1 MRIVLDANVI
11 VAAFAARGLCDSV
24 LELCLDRHDIMLSEP
39 LLDEIRKNL
48 RKKTKLPIQVI
59 EQIEHL
65 LRENG
70 TIFVPESISPDA
82 CRDPNDAHVLG
93 LASAWQAECLVTGDN
108 DLLVL
113 KQFRQ
118 CRILNPREFSILIH
132 QKQE

>member
-11 VAAFAARGLCDSV
+11 VAAFAARGLCESV
-24 LELCLDRHDIMLSEP
+24 LELCLDRHEILLSEP

-48 RKKTKLPIQVI
+48 RKKTKLPTHII

-65 LRENG
+65 LRENR
-70 TIFVPESISPDA
+70 TILVPEPIPSNA
-82 CRDPNDAHVLG
+82 CRDPNDTHVLG
-93 LASAWQAECLVTGDN
+93 LAVAGQAECLVTGDD

-113 KQFRQ
+113 KRFRQ

>member
-1 MRIVLDANVI
+1 MRIVLDTNVI
-11 VAAFAARGLCDSV
+11 VAAFAARGLCESV
-24 LELCLDRHDIMLSEP
+24 LELCLDRHEILLSEP
-39 LLDEIRKNL
+39 LMAEIRKNL
-48 RKKTKLPIQVI
+48 RKKIKLSTHTI

-70 TIFVPESISPDA
+70 ATLVPESIPPDA
-82 CRDPNDAHVLG
+82 CRDPGDAHVLG
-93 LASAWQAECLVTGDN
+93 LTAAGQAECLVTGDD

-113 KQFRQ
+113 KRFRQ

>member
-11 VAAFAARGLCDSV
+11 VAAFAARGLCESV

-48 RKKTKLPIQVI
+48 RKKTKLPMQVI

-70 TIFVPESISPDA
+70 IIFVPELIPPDA

-93 LASAWQAECLVTGDN
+93 LTVAGQAECLVTGDN

-113 KQFRQ
+113 KRFRQ

-132 QKQE
+132 QK

>member
-1 MRIVLDANVI
+1 MRIVLDTNVI
-11 VAAFAARGLCDSV
+11 VAAFAARGLCESV
-24 LELCLDRHDIMLSEP
+24 LELCLDRHEILLSEP
-39 LLDEIRKNL
+39 LMAEIRKNL
-48 RKKTKLPIQVI
+48 RKKIKLSTHTI

-70 TIFVPESISPDA
+70 TTLVPESIPPDA
-82 CRDPNDAHVLG
+82 CRDPGDAHVLG
-93 LASAWQAECLVTGDN
+93 LAAAGQAECLVTGDD

-113 KQFRQ
+113 KRFRQ

>member
-11 VAAFAARGLCDSV
+11 VAAFAARGLCESV
-24 LELCLDRHDIMLSEP
+24 LELCLDRHDILLSEP

-48 RKKTKLPIQVI
+48 QKKVKLPIHTI

-70 TIFVPESISPDA
+70 TIFVSESISPHV
-82 CRDPNDAHVLG
+82 CRDPNDVHVLG
-93 LASAWQAECLVTGDN
+93 LTVAGQAECLVTGDN

-118 CRILNPREFSILIH
+118 CQILNPRAFSILIH
-132 QKQE
+132 QKQG

>member
-11 VAAFAARGLCDSV
+11 IAAFAARGLCESV
-24 LELCLDRHDIMLSEP
+24 LELCLDRHDILLSEP

-48 RKKTKLPIQVI
+48 RKKIKLPTHPI

-70 TIFVPESISPDA
+70 ATLIPESIPPNT

-93 LASAWQAECLVTGDN
+93 LAVAGQAECLVTGDD

-113 KQFRQ
+113 RQFRQ
-118 CRILNPREFSILIH
+118 CRILNPREFSMLIH